1 MEIVVLRDRVELVG
15 ISNKSAIDHLQNALK
30 SEHLSQWA
38 ESHIRAALLNLAA
51 VEERL
56 GKLKRDVG

>member
-1 MEIVVLRDRVELVG
+1 MEIVVLRDQVEIIM
-15 ISNKSAIDHLQNALK
+15 ISNKSAIDHLHNALK
-30 SEHLSQWA
+30 SEHLTPWA